1 MMHTAN
7 MVDVAYERGM
17 GWLKVILFSTISSFV
32 MTAIAFYTGWNLW
45 ESTGNWLKVAFF
57 SITTAFVISAI
68 EYYSDWNLW
77 ENTGNWL
84 KDKLASWSD
93 SIFD

>member
-1 MMHTAN
+1 LGRIFKTPSDDTVEETLRMMHTAN
-7 MVDVAYERGM
+7 MVDVAYERAV
-17 GWLKVILFSTISSFV
+17 GWLKVTL
-32 MTAIAFYTGWNLW
+32 
-45 ESTGNWLKVAFF
+45 F

-84 KDKLASWSD
+84 KDKLSSWSN